1 MFVAFSKLIWNSW
14 KHHTLITLFIML
26 SVSISLTFLTI
37 TVSAIQTQVD
47 QIHYFTS
54 TKTITFKKNAP
65 ITELEKLKAKWKE
78 AQWIQAASIT
88 GNPRKLPI
96 QYNDKISNYYISPY
110 DPEQFQMNGRT
121 DIDLKNNEVYI
132 SVQLASKLL
141 GSDIHIEN
149 PKIIINNKPYII
161 KYIDKEA
168 LGDFI
173 TLNYKNAPYKNV
185 ESNNVQVVTTND
197 QAITKIMNDL
207 KPYKPTLS
215 DLETS
220 TKKEAQQRIIFLVV
234 VAILLLMIAL
244 INFIQL
250 YNYKL
255 SLDENKWYMLTLLG
269 ANQRTVQLYMYMEC
283 LAICFIAFLL
293 SGLEYTLFH
302 QLIDSTFLK
311 QTFKLPVFIILNLV
325 AMIVMMLIV
334 GIFTKKFKM
343 KFNF

>member
-1 MFVAFSKLIWNSW
+1 MFVAFLKLIWNSW

-110 DPEQFQMNGRT
+110 DPEQFHMNGRT
-121 DIDLKNNEVYI
+121 DIDLKNNEAYI

-141 GSDIHIEN
+141 GSDSSVTY
-149 PKIIINNKPYII
+149 PKITINNKPYII
-161 KYIDKEA
+161 KYIDKEVI
-168 LGDFI
+168 DNFI
-173 TLNYKNAPYKNV
+173 LLNYKNVPYSNV
-185 ESNNVQVVTTND
+185 EANHVQVVTTND

-220 TKKEAQQRIIFLVV
+220 TKKEAQQRITFLVV

-269 ANQRTVQLYMYMEC
+269 ANQRTVQLYMYVEC
-283 LAICFIAFLL
+283 LAICSIAFLL
-293 SGLEYTLFH
+293 SGLEYILFH

-311 QTFKLPVFIILNLV
+311 QTFKLSTFIMLNLV
-325 AMIVMMLIV
+325 TMIVMMLIV
-334 GIFTKKFKM
+334 GMFTKKFKL